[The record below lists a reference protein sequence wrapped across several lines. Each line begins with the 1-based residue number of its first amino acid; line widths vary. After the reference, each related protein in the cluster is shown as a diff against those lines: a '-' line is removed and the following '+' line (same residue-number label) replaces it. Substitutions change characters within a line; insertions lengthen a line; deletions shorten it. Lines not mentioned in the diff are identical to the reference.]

1 MLTIIWVERV
11 THVVERR
18 DEVVDLALFQS
29 DLQSYRMIGNRGTM
43 DLPSV
48 RYLRPSVLQ
57 SRLRKMSW
65 SS

>member
-18 DEVVDLALFQS
+18 DEVVDPALFQS

-48 RYLRPSVLQ
+48 GYLRPSMLQ
-57 SRLRKMSW
+57 SRLRKMSR